1 MCLGAGEGIHP
12 SPARQSLAVRALE
25 LGGEAEAG
33 AMALLCEA
41 GLRRAPRTAFSSLT
55 RKKWC
60 QEAQGWGSA
69 GLQGPR
75 SVHPILPHAYTP
87 SVGICPWCAHP
98 PAEAVLAC
106 PLPQSQQPG
115 ALQA

>member
-12 SPARQSLAVRALE
+12 RPARRSLAPRALE

-33 AMALLCEA
+33 ATAVLCEA
-41 GLRRAPRTAFSSLT
+41 GLRRAPWTALSSLT

-60 QEAQGWGSA
+60 QEAQGRGST
-69 GLQGPR
+69 GLQGPG
-75 SVHPILPHAYTP
+75 SVRPTLPHAYTP
-87 SVGICPWCAHP
+87 SVGICLWCAHP

-106 PLPQSQQPG
+106 PLPRSQQPG
-115 ALQA
+115 ALWA